1 MKEGVTMALKLS
13 DVINQINELSDEQE
27 APNVVTNFVNDAIAE
42 INVTCQ
48 TGFPEM
54 VLAED
59 KTFMFPDKW
68 VRMLIIPYGVG
79 RVKQKD
85 SSQFEYMDA
94 YGQFMAR
101 VEEFRTQGVI
111 PREHKELP
119 LDTEVTMPDNSTV
132 TSESGDTLYTI
143 SVNFNVPLADLKAD
157 NTDIDYSG
165 SGFKSDILETP
176 PYYSSRW

>member
-1 MKEGVTMALKLS
+1 MALKLS

-59 KTFMFPDKW
+59 KEFMFPNKW

-94 YGQFMAR
+94 YSQFIAR

-111 PREHKELP
+111 PVEHKELP
-119 LDTEVTMPDNSTV
+119 LDTIVTMPDDTTV

-143 SVNFNVPLADLKAD
+143 SLDFGVVLADLKAD
-157 NTDIDYSG
+157 NPDIDYSG
-165 SGFKSDILETP
+165 SGFKTDILETP
-176 PYYSSRW
+176 PYYGSRW